1 MLMSKIEDVV
11 DSLENKISKV
21 LHKLDVLRQTNDR
34 LSKELEFQQHKN
46 LQQQE
51 ELGSWIE
58 KYETLKIANSL
69 LGSDEN
75 NRETKLKI
83 NALIR
88 EIDYC
93 IAQLS
98 E

>member
-1 MLMSKIEDVV
+1 MSKIEDIV

-21 LHKLDVLRQTNDR
+21 LHKLEVLKQTNAKI
-34 LSKELEFQQHKN
+34 SEELTMQQQKN
-46 LQQQE
+46 IQQQE
-51 ELGSWIE
+51 DISSWVE
-58 KYETLKIANSL
+58 KYETLKMANSL

-83 NALIR
+83 NTLIR
-88 EIDYC
+88 DIDHC
-93 IAQLS
+93 IEQLS

>member
-1 MLMSKIEDVV
+1 MSKIEETVNA
-11 DSLENKISKV
+11 LENKINQV
-21 LHKLDVLRQTNDR
+21 LHKQR
-34 LSKELEFQQHKN
+34 LLKEANIKLQKELQSSQQILHSQKA
-46 LQQQE
+46 E
-51 ELGSWIE
+51 IVKWEE
-58 KYETLKIANSL
+58 KYEALKMANSM

-75 NRETKLKI
+75 KRETKLKI

-88 EIDYC
+88 EIDHC